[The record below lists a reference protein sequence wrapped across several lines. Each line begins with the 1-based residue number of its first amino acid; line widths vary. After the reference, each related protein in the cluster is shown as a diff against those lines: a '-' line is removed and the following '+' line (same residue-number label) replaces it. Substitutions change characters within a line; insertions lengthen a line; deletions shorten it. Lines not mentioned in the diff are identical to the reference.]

1 MAGDDP
7 ETSAVHV
14 CGPTPPPPRFPD
26 RLRLPLVFD
35 PGLLTRDLEAASSG
49 AWTRHV
55 ARQNY
60 DGDWSVIPL
69 RAPAGESHPI
79 RIAFPNPDARSFVD
93 TPQLEGCDYFRD
105 VLGAFRCPLRGVRLM
120 RLGPGSCIKE
130 HTDVDLGFEDG
141 TVRMHIPVVTNDAVE
156 FLLNGERAVL
166 AAGSVW
172 YLRLSDP
179 HSVANRGS
187 TDRVHLVIDAEVD
200 GWIEALF
207 ESALRQ
213 AAKADHDARSE
224 D

>member
-69 RAPAGESHPI
+69 RGKAGALRADCDGDRLRAKAGH
-79 RIAFPNPDARSFVD
+79 RSAA
-93 TPQLEGCDYFRD
+93 LLSAAHAC
-105 VLGAFRCPLRGVRLM
+105 
-120 RLGPGSCIKE
+120 
-130 HTDVDLGFEDG
+130 DLG
-141 TVRMHIPVVTNDAVE
+141 
-156 FLLNGERAVL
+156 
-166 AAGSVW
+166 
-172 YLRLSDP
+172 
-179 HSVANRGS
+179 
-187 TDRVHLVIDAEVD
+187 
-200 GWIEALF
+200 
-207 ESALRQ
+207 
-213 AAKADHDARSE
+213 
-224 D
+224 